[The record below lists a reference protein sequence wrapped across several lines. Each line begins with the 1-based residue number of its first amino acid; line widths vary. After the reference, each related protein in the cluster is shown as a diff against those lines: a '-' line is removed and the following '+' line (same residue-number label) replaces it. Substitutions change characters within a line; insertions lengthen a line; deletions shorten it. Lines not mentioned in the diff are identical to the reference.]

1 MLPPPLTVWSSLSSQ
16 GLESSC
22 PFCRLGEAKLKV
34 SSKEQCQ
41 NSKARSA
48 RCQRL
53 NSSLH
58 AGLSEQSSLLSRSAL
73 HLDKLPGDSHV
84 QESLRSTD
92 RNDLVVSSKLSDA
105 SWASG
110 VTQQWST
117 LGFRGDGDRKG
128 LWRKAARTPQGK
140 KQGGWLRIPPA
151 WADNQLD
158 QGSSLAF

>member
-1 MLPPPLTVWSSLSSQ
+1 MLPPPLTIWSSLSQ
-16 GLESSC
+16 GLESSR

-41 NSKARSA
+41 NSKARFA

-92 RNDLVVSSKLSDA
+92 RNDRVVSPKLSDA

-110 VTQQWST
+110 VTHSGPPWAAEET
-117 LGFRGDGDRKG
+117 GTGRGFGGKLPKPLRGRS
-128 LWRKAARTPQGK
+128 R
-140 KQGGWLRIPPA
+140 GGWLRIPSA

>member
-1 MLPPPLTVWSSLSSQ
+1 MLPPPLTIWSSLSSE

-41 NSKARSA
+41 NSKAQSA

-92 RNDLVVSSKLSDA
+92 RNDLIVSSKLSDA

-110 VTQQWST
+110 VTHNGPPWAAE
-117 LGFRGDGDRKG
+117 DGDRKG
-128 LWRKAARTPQGK
+128 LWRKAAKTPQGK
-140 KQGGWLRIPPA
+140 KQGRLA
-151 WADNQLD
+151 EDS
-158 QGSSLAF
+158 SSLG